1 MKKYIS
7 FISIVIL
14 IGMFGCKVGPDFET
28 PVVQTEPYFRYD
40 SLREDTVINLMWW
53 ELFQD
58 EQLQALIKV
67 AIEENKDV
75 RIAAARVEESR
86 AYLGYNKADLWPK
99 FGYEASASRSNLN
112 LLGTGTN
119 SPQNVIYAG
128 APVMSWELDF
138 WGKYRRSTEAAR
150 AEMFASQYS
159 LRTVLIS
166 LISEVA
172 ANYFMLLDFK
182 NRYAIS
188 KDTYE
193 SRQQSTDLIQAR
205 FDKGIVPELDLNQ
218 AQIQE
223 AIAASAVPNYERA
236 VAITEHALSIL
247 LGRNPGA
254 ITVSDSLSKDLLP
267 PGIPAGIPSEL
278 LQRRPDILEAEQLAA
293 AQTARIGVAQA
304 MRFPSI
310 SLTGLLGIASTSL
323 SGISIAGNGAWSAS
337 AGLLGPIFEFGKN
350 KRRVEIERKRAEQ
363 LVYAYEN
370 TVLGAFKEV
379 EDALVEVHTYG
390 TEIDAVLRRMKA
402 ANNAMDLS
410 WARYNGGVTSYL
422 EVLYQENEKFNA
434 QLRASEVFMEQ
445 LNAYVKLYKALGG
458 GWISEEEK
466 KMAEEAEAE
475 AAQQK

>member
-1 MKKYIS
+1 
-7 FISIVIL
+7 
-14 IGMFGCKVGPDFET
+14 
-28 PVVQTEPYFRYD
+28 
-40 SLREDTVINLMWW
+40 
-53 ELFQD
+53 
-58 EQLQALIKV
+58 
-67 AIEENKDV
+67 
-75 RIAAARVEESR
+75 
-86 AYLGYNKADLWPK
+86 
-99 FGYEASASRSNLN
+99 
-112 LLGTGTN
+112 
-119 SPQNVIYAG
+119 
-128 APVMSWELDF
+128 
-138 WGKYRRSTEAAR
+138 
-150 AEMFASQYS
+150 
-159 LRTVLIS
+159 
-166 LISEVA
+166 
-172 ANYFMLLDFK
+172 MLLDFK
-182 NRYAIS
+182 NRYTIS
-188 KDTYE
+188 KDTYD
-193 SRQQSTDLIQAR
+193 SRQQSTSLIQAR

-247 LGRNPGA
+247 LGRNPGT
-254 ITVSDSLSKDLLP
+254 ITVSDNLSKDLLP
-267 PGIPAGIPSEL
+267 PDIPAGIPSEL

-310 SLTGLLGIASTSL
+310 SLTGMLGIATSAL
-323 SGISIAGNGAWSAS
+323 SGMTIANNGVWSAS

-434 QLRASEVFMEQ
+434 QLRASEVFKEQ

-466 KMAEEAEAE
+466 QMAEEAEAE
-475 AAQQK
+475 QQNQN